1 MEKLGHSFG
10 GNAAGVVSSG
20 EHASEAIAP
29 VVAVMELYVS
39 KVLGAIEEPLPVW
52 FVDARFEAGDETGAD
67 EVERGF
73 GPAFIGFR
81 RGLPGFIGFRRGK
94 LRRS

>member
-10 GNAAGVVSSG
+10 GNAAGVVASG
-20 EHASEAIAP
+20 KHTPDAIAP

-52 FVDARFEAGDETGAD
+52 FVGARFEAGDEAGA
-67 EVERGF
+67 
-73 GPAFIGFR
+73 
-81 RGLPGFIGFRRGK
+81 K
-94 LRRS
+94 LVDCMGVDC